1 MNFNILLLILR
12 LGTVDTQHI
21 ALCTKIPGKT
31 RERNMTREEYA
42 VGRRGWPSGSIACRH
57 NSRQGRKNITNK
69 RDKYISIWGNEITLT
84 NTSKSKLELKS
95 HTFQANR
102 EKGMKTETC
111 I

>member
-1 MNFNILLLILR
+1 
-12 LGTVDTQHI
+12 
-21 ALCTKIPGKT
+21 
-31 RERNMTREEYA
+31 MTWEEYA

>member
-1 MNFNILLLILR
+1 MLLVGEGGQVEVSHV
-12 LGTVDTQHI
+12 GT
-21 ALCTKIPGKT
+21 IPVKG
-31 RERNMTREEYA
+31 E
-42 VGRRGWPSGSIACRH
+42 
-57 NSRQGRKNITNK
+57 KNITNK

-95 HTFQANR
+95 HTFQAYR